1 MVWKKTTNFH
11 KSRTKDYEN
20 PMISQD
26 GVLDIS
32 PSHYCNTNN
41 AGCVSSSYA
50 PKGRQES
57 SISLGGC

>member
-1 MVWKKTTNFH
+1 MVWKKTPDFY
-11 KSRTKDYEN
+11 KSRTKNYEN

-26 GVLDIS
+26 GILDIS
-32 PSHYCNTNN
+32 PSHHCNSDY
-41 AGCVSSSYA
+41 ARRIPSSYA